1 MEMAEVMI
9 GNPLGNPI
17 SHGRVFW
24 RWRADGGKTAFPF
37 PPRGKGCMVPAG
49 RKPQIPFMTRSL
61 DIAPQPE
68 TAASPSLVA
77 VDRAIAE
84 LRRGGLVRVTFG
96 GESALMMAAEAVSDE
111 HLALLAAGAGGAP
124 VLLALTGRRAG
135 ALGLGDTETG
145 VFRVSAKDGFDTATI
160 AWLAD
165 PGARSLPMPGFSGLD
180 TRRAGGLDEAC
191 VALAKL
197 ARLLPAAVLCVAPG
211 APAGTIGVAAA
222 EIAAYQDTAA
232 RSLRQVS
239 QARVPLE
246 NAENARI
253 VAFRPSDGGIEHLAI
268 VIGDPDPDRPV
279 LTRLHSE
286 CFTGDLLGSL
296 RCDCGDQ
303 LRGAIAEIAQ
313 AGSGVLLY
321 LAQEGRGIGLVN
333 KLRAYE
339 LQDAGFDTLD
349 ANLQLGFD
357 DDERIY
363 LPAAQMLKL
372 LGIARVRLLTNNP
385 LKVDALARHGIDVAE
400 RVPHVFPSNDHN
412 QGYLRTK
419 ATRSGHLF

>member
-1 MEMAEVMI
+1 
-9 GNPLGNPI
+9 
-17 SHGRVFW
+17 
-24 RWRADGGKTAFPF
+24 
-37 PPRGKGCMVPAG
+37 
-49 RKPQIPFMTRSL
+49 MTRSL
-61 DIAPQPE
+61 DITPKPELAAP
-68 TAASPSLVA
+68 PSLIA

-84 LRRGGLVRVTFG
+84 LRRGGLVLVEHAEG
-96 GESALMMAAEAVSDE
+96 KALMMAAEAVSDE
-111 HLALLAAGAGGAP
+111 SLGLLAAGSGSG

-135 ALGLGDTETG
+135 VLGLGDTEAG
-145 VFRVSAKDGFDTATI
+145 VFRVAAANGFDTQTI

-165 PGARSLPMPGFSGLD
+165 PGARSLPMPVFSTLD
-180 TRRAGGLDEAC
+180 ARRAGGLDEAC

-197 ARLLPAAVLCVAPG
+197 ARLLPAAVLALTTHS
-211 APAGTIGVAAA
+211 PAQVVRVAAA
-222 EIAAYQDTAA
+222 EVTGYQENAA

-268 VIGDPDPDRPV
+268 VIGDPDPDQPV
-279 LTRLHSE
+279 LARLHSE

-313 AGSGVLLY
+313 TGSGVLLY

-333 KLRAYE
+333 KLRAYQ
-339 LQDAGFDTLD
+339 LQDDGFDTLD

-363 LPAAQMLKL
+363 LPAAQMLRL
-372 LGIARVRLLTNNP
+372 LGIGRVRLLTNNP
-385 LKVDALARHGIDVAE
+385 MKVDALARHGVEVTE